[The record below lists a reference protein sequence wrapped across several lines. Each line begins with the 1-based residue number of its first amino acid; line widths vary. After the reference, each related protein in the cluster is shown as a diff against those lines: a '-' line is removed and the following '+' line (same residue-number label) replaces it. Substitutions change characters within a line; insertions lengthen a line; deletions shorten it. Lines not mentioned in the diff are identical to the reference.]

1 MKSDKE
7 PIVLAV
13 LGIVVGLAGS
23 WLFSKYGEPY
33 LDAVYPVVVTF
44 WPVVVVLLGIAAGWQ
59 IRDWQVRK
67 KLGMAIDEAA
77 ERLDQKA
84 AEEKAAKEHY
94 STLRNLPPRSKAI
107 LYDGWMGGGLWD
119 GDVDRNRDVLLLA
132 DMGFMRELPVENGG
146 ARAWA
151 VSEEV
156 MGLLNDDD
164 GLLGDF
170 QDAAAEAVLHEPE
183 PTVSPEQRDR
193 FLADFNALSLE
204 QKVEVFKLLMWE
216 DEPGPYDGLA
226 WMDGLSFV
234 SLEEVYPEVFAAELE
249 PGVRELFKEMDE
261 VTVGGAPMRG
271 VLMRVRDYL
280 EDYRPIDPDPEPV
293 DVEAFGA
300 AQTAEVA

>member
-1 MKSDKE
+1 MQWLKDN
-7 PIVLAV
+7 AV
-13 LGIVVGLAGS
+13 SLVFGILGSVTIIGAFASNLYGVICAGPFPFWIWS
-23 WLFSKYGEPY
+23 IGVAVILFC
-33 LDAVYPVVVTF
+33 
-44 WPVVVVLLGIAAGWQ
+44 AGWCSNGFH
-59 IRDWQVRK
+59 IKR
-67 KLGMAIDEAA
+67 KLGMTIDEAA

-84 AEEKAAKEHY
+84 AEERAAKERY
-94 STLRNLPPRSKAI
+94 SKLRGLSPRSKAI

-119 GDVDRNRDVLLLA
+119 GDVGRNREVLLLA
-132 DMGFMRELPVENGG
+132 DMGFMRELPAENGG
-146 ARAWA
+146 PRAWA

-156 MGLLNDDD
+156 MGLLNGDD

-170 QDAAAEAVLHEPE
+170 QDAAAEAALFEPE

-193 FLADFNALSLE
+193 YMADFNALSLE
-204 QKVEVFKLLMWE
+204 QKAEVFKLLMWE

-234 SLEEVYPEVFAAELE
+234 SLEEVYPETFAAELE

-280 EDYRPIDPDPEPV
+280 EDYRPIDPDPEPL
-293 DVEAFGA
+293 DLGA
-300 AQTAEVA
+300 IGVGQPAEVA